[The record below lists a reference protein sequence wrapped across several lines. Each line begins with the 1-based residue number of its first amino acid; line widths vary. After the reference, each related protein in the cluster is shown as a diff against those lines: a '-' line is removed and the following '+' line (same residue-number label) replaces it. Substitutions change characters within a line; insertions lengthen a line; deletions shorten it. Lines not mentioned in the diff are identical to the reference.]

1 MYRKL
6 NSKEVKLF
14 TNKYLKEWNSDIK
27 EVSMLTYRLTKEYL
41 VNSHYLVIVRP
52 FKVTHKDLQEN

>member
-6 NSKEVKLF
+6 NSKEREKF
-14 TNKYLKEWNSDIK
+14 TNKYLPEWKSDIK

-41 VNSHYLVIVRP
+41 INGHYLVIVKSFRII
-52 FKVTHKDLQEN
+52 HKDLQEI